1 MLLSWKHVHGMKWS
15 WLSENMAKFVE
26 NLLIFIWVCL
36 LLYFNKNYVDKGFNK
51 KHVGHNKNI
60 SPERDTEFFILLP
73 LRQLSLD
80 RDLHKGWFSLLTE
93 SESCKLSHKSTY
105 VKIKNWSRKQSQGL
119 QSWSQKNQNISISFW
134 LHLQLRHLRTS
145 KNQIVGVQSRS
156 GRINSTNH
164 MHIPML
170 FDCFTSSATAC
181 DSDSLVFIW
190 L

>member
-1 MLLSWKHVHGMKWS
+1 
-15 WLSENMAKFVE
+15 MAKFVE
-26 NLLIFIWVCL
+26 NLLIFIWVFL
-36 LLYFNKNYVDKGFNK
+36 LLYFNKNYVDKGFHK

-119 QSWSQKNQNISISFW
+119 QSWSQKNQNISISF
-134 LHLQLRHLRTS
+134 
-145 KNQIVGVQSRS
+145 
-156 GRINSTNH
+156 
-164 MHIPML
+164 
-170 FDCFTSSATAC
+170 
-181 DSDSLVFIW
+181 
-190 L
+190 